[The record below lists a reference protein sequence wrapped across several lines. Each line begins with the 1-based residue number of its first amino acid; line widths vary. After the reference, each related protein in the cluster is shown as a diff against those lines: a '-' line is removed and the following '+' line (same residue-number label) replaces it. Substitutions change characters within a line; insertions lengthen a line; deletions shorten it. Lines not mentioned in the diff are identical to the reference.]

1 MRAQHR
7 GLQHGVQRQVGIV
20 TDSASDLPDAV
31 LDRHGISLVPLQ
43 VIFGDEV
50 LLDRVELK
58 PEEFYRRMR
67 ASSQL
72 PSTSQPTVADFVRV
86 FREARHEAEQVIA
99 ILVSSG
105 LSGTFQAGA
114 AAIKAGGLTNVRLV
128 DSKSASLGA
137 GMLALRGAELA
148 EQQWPAAAIA
158 TELERVRDQSGVF
171 LTVDKFDNLL
181 RSGRVSR
188 GKAWIGGLLDVKP
201 ILSLDDGGRVIP
213 VDRARG
219 REQLIARV
227 LSLLEARLQPR
238 PKRLRFGVVHAEAP
252 EVARRVRDAVVAA
265 YSPRDCFLSLA
276 TGVLGTHVGEGAWA
290 VFYQVEDGTPPAPPN
305 PRSPG

>member
-7 GLQHGVQRQVGIV
+7 GLKHGVQRRVAMV
-20 TDSASDLPDAV
+20 TDSAADLPDAV

-50 LLDRVELK
+50 LLDRVEFK

-67 ASSQL
+67 TSTRP

-86 FREARHEAEQVIA
+86 FQEARHQADEVVAV
-99 ILVSSG
+99 LVSSG
-105 LSGTFQAGA
+105 LSGTFASGA
-114 AAIKAGGLTNVRLV
+114 AAIRAGGLTNIRLV
-128 DSKSASLGA
+128 DSRSASLGSRL
-137 GMLALRGAELA
+137 LALRGAELA
-148 EQQWPAAAIA
+148 EQDWPAAAIA

-181 RSGRVSR
+181 RSGRGSR

-201 ILSLDDGGRVIP
+201 ILSLDGAGKVVP

-219 REQLIARV
+219 REQLVARV
-227 LSLLEARLQPR
+227 LALLDRRLQPR
-238 PKRLRFGVVHAEAP
+238 PRQLRFGVVHAMAP
-252 EVARRVRDAVVAA
+252 DVAERLRNALVAA
-265 YSPRDCFLSLA
+265 YQPRACFVTLA

-290 VFYQVEDGTPPAPPN
+290 VFYQIEDGTPPAPPN
-305 PRSPG
+305 PRSPA